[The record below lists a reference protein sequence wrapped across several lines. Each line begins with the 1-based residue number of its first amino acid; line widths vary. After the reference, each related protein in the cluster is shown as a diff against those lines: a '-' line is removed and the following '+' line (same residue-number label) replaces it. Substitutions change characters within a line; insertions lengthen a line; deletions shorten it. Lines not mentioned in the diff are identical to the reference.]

1 MAEGRQDKSSN
12 FHRCHNAAHKQHR
25 IYSVQDSLGLFSALK
40 LQKSPGE
47 GAVSCC
53 HHTPEPQSQA
63 RTPWSPSGKV
73 AASQKAYRAAGSAQ
87 PSLSRSLSAPLQF
100 QQRYGHGATA
110 LSEHLSARSLQAFQ
124 KCEKSR
130 RSCGV
135 TISPIST
142 CKQGEEVTHARLHGE
157 AEAVPAILESWQA
170 SPDLVTTK
178 RSLAGGSCP
187 GEAS

>member
-12 FHRCHNAAHKQHR
+12 CHRCHNAAHKRHR
-25 IYSVQDSLGLFSALK
+25 IYSVQDSLGLFSTLK

-47 GAVSCC
+47 GAISRC

-63 RTPWSPSGKV
+63 RTPRCLSRKV

-87 PSLSRSLSAPLQF
+87 PSLSHSLSALLQF
-100 QQRYGHGATA
+100 QQHYGHCATA
-110 LSEHLSARSLQAFQ
+110 LPEHLSARSLQAFQ
-124 KCEKSR
+124 KCEKSQ

-135 TISPIST
+135 TISPVST

-157 AEAVPAILESWQA
+157 AEAAPAILESWQA

-178 RSLAGGSCP
+178 CSLAGRSCLE
-187 GEAS
+187 EAS